1 MEKIKS
7 AKGATGLLVFL
18 LVLNILN
25 MVDRTLITSFGTSI
39 IADLNL
45 SDSQFGLLTGPVFV
59 FFYSIMGLF
68 MGALADRVHR
78 PRLIAAGLVLWSV
91 LTALSGMAKNFM
103 QIGLSR
109 MFIGVTDQIGRAH
122 V

>member
-1 MEKIKS
+1 MENIKTAKS
-7 AKGATGLLVFL
+7 ATGILIFL

-78 PRLIAAGLVLWSV
+78 PR
-91 LTALSGMAKNFM
+91 
-103 QIGLSR
+103 
-109 MFIGVTDQIGRAH
+109 
-122 V
+122 